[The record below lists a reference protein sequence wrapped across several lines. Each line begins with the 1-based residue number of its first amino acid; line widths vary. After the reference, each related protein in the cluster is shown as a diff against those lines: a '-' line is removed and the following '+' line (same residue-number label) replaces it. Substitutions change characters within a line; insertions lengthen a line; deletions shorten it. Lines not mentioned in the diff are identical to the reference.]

1 MGLGRKNLV
10 YSLVLAGIM
19 MLFLLGYFIY
29 MLPSLYVEYAMEQNL
44 KSVRAQHEF
53 YVRNGSYEKAI
64 VRNSTACFSLEI
76 PLEGECILISGK
88 SFSAQVVI
96 KDGQLYQ
103 AFENCREKLKSFRD
117 LQQAEIQKDLEE
129 LAILLK
135 ETMQNDVSSPIELQM
150 LSFGEGLEFHNE
162 SVKVHFYS
170 DHMLIL
176 EASVEDFANRYTN
189 YLVFE
194 QREDRLIFTYL
205 PVLTPDMN
213 EIRPVVLRSIPM
225 LGAVILWMVLIF
237 SQVYSKGIVT
247 PIVRLVGRAGEMKRR
262 LVSMEEAGEV
272 CKNKKKWEEEFA
284 SGTYGVGED
293 CGRAESGG
301 RSHQNEIKELAATLE
316 DFYEKI
322 RENLWTLEEKN
333 RELAEENQRQEIF
346 LRASSHQLKTPI
358 AAALLLVE
366 GMANEVGRYKDTKVY
381 LPKVK
386 EQLLSMR
393 KIVEDILYLNR
404 CAENM
409 YLQRME
415 PGHVIRERLRAFQ
428 IPIAEKEINIELTG
442 DDGLAICTDE
452 IMFSQI
458 CDNLLSN
465 GVKYTPRGGLLQIT
479 IGRKEKKGEIRIEN
493 YGVTIPEALLPH
505 IFEPFVSGADG
516 KDRAGDSHGL
526 GLYIV
531 SYYARKLGISVGISN
546 GENSVAVVLTADI
559 LKTF

>member
-213 EIRPVVLRSIPM
+213 
-225 LGAVILWMVLIF
+225 
-237 SQVYSKGIVT
+237 
-247 PIVRLVGRAGEMKRR
+247 
-262 LVSMEEAGEV
+262 
-272 CKNKKKWEEEFA
+272 
-284 SGTYGVGED
+284 
-293 CGRAESGG
+293 
-301 RSHQNEIKELAATLE
+301 
-316 DFYEKI
+316 
-322 RENLWTLEEKN
+322 
-333 RELAEENQRQEIF
+333 
-346 LRASSHQLKTPI
+346 
-358 AAALLLVE
+358 
-366 GMANEVGRYKDTKVY
+366 
-381 LPKVK
+381 
-386 EQLLSMR
+386 
-393 KIVEDILYLNR
+393 
-404 CAENM
+404 
-409 YLQRME
+409 
-415 PGHVIRERLRAFQ
+415 
-428 IPIAEKEINIELTG
+428 
-442 DDGLAICTDE
+442 
-452 IMFSQI
+452 
-458 CDNLLSN
+458 
-465 GVKYTPRGGLLQIT
+465 
-479 IGRKEKKGEIRIEN
+479 
-493 YGVTIPEALLPH
+493 
-505 IFEPFVSGADG
+505 
-516 KDRAGDSHGL
+516 
-526 GLYIV
+526 
-531 SYYARKLGISVGISN
+531 
-546 GENSVAVVLTADI
+546 
-559 LKTF
+559 